1 MHIPRKF
8 KYIIHTII
16 QFGGAFLLGWY
27 FDRLINTIITIPL
40 FFIFRRKYDKTY
52 HAECVNKCT
61 IQTLV
66 MLFIMDKINV
76 SIGLSILLTIIITY
90 IDTEI
95 LYHIQDY
102 IDVKAIVNKI
112 NENKTK
118 TYRQRILAVVPNNE
132 AKIEK
137 LCKGFAISDLSE
149 TIYLYLNNTIEETS
163 EILQISTVTINR
175 RIKKF
180 LKVVEL

>member
-1 MHIPRKF
+1 MHIPRKL
-8 KYIIHTII
+8 KYSIHSVI
-16 QFGGAFLLGWY
+16 QFGGAILLGWY
-27 FDRLINTIITIPL
+27 FDRLINIFITIPL
-40 FFIFRRKYDKTY
+40 FFIFRRKYDKNY
-52 HAECVNKCT
+52 HARCVNECT
-61 IQTLV
+61 IQTLI
-66 MLFIMDKINV
+66 MLFIMTQVNA

-102 IDVKAIVNKI
+102 IDLKEIVRKI

-118 TYRQRILAVVPNNE
+118 TYRQRILAIVPNNE
-132 AKIEK
+132 SKIDK
-137 LCKGFAISDLSE
+137 LCKSFAISELSE

-163 EILQISTVTINR
+163 EILQVSTVTINR

-180 LKVVEL
+180 LKIVE

>member
-1 MHIPRKF
+1 MHIPRKLKF
-8 KYIIHTII
+8 TIHSLI
-16 QFGGAFLLGWY
+16 QFGSAFLLGWY
-27 FDRLINTIITIPL
+27 FDRLINILITIPL

-52 HAECVNKCT
+52 HARCVNECT

-66 MLFIMDKINV
+66 MLFILTQINV

-95 LYHIQDY
+95 LYHLQDY
-102 IDVKAIVNKI
+102 IDLKGIVRKI

-118 TYRQRILAVVPNNE
+118 TFRQRILAVVPNNE
-132 AKIEK
+132 AKIDK
-137 LCKGFAISDLSE
+137 FCKDFAISELSE

-163 EILQISTVTINR
+163 EILQISTVTVNR

-180 LKVVEL
+180 LKTVE

>member
-1 MHIPRKF
+1 MHIPRKL
-8 KYIIHTII
+8 KYSIHSII
-16 QFGGAFLLGWY
+16 QFGGAILLGWY

-40 FFIFRRKYDKTY
+40 FFLFRRKYDKTY
-52 HAECVNKCT
+52 HARCVNECT
-61 IQTLV
+61 IQTLF
-66 MLFIMDKINV
+66 MLFIMNKINV
-76 SIGLSILLTIIITY
+76 SVGLSILLTIIITY

-102 IDVKAIVNKI
+102 IDLKAIVRKI

-118 TYRQRILAVVPNNE
+118 TYRQRILAIVPNNE
-132 AKIEK
+132 SKIDK
-137 LCKGFAISDLSE
+137 LCKSFAISELAE

-163 EILQISTVTINR
+163 DILQIDTSTINR

-180 LKVVEL
+180 LKTVE

>member
-1 MHIPRKF
+1 MHIPRKLKF
-8 KYIIHTII
+8 TIHSII
-16 QFGGAFLLGWY
+16 QFGSAILLGWY
-27 FDRLINTIITIPL
+27 FDRLINIFITIPL

-52 HAECVNKCT
+52 HARCVNECT
-61 IQTLV
+61 IQTLI
-66 MLFIMDKINV
+66 MLFIMTQVNV
-76 SIGLSILLTIIITY
+76 SVGLSILLTIIITY

-95 LYHIQDY
+95 LYHLQDY
-102 IDVKAIVNKI
+102 IDLKAIVRKI

-118 TYRQRILAVVPNNE
+118 TYRQRILAIVPNSE
-132 AKIEK
+132 SKIDK
-137 LCKGFAISDLSE
+137 LCKSFAISELAE

-180 LKVVEL
+180 LKTVE